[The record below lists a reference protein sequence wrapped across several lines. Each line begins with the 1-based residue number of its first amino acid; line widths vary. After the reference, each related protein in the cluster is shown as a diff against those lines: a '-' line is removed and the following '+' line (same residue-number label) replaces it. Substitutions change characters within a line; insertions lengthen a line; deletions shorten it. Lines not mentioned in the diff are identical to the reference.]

1 MSLPIFSPDIFSKH
15 RAFWKEC
22 TKSFIIR
29 FNLLGMITQDRL
41 SWFIVVAFAL
51 SVISGVLGVYESTIA
66 DIL

>member
-1 MSLPIFSPDIFSKH
+1 
-15 RAFWKEC
+15 
-22 TKSFIIR
+22 
-29 FNLLGMITQDRL
+29 MITQDRL